1 MRATFFQGKDHPIIV
16 SEIAKPQPSGDQVLV
31 RLKWAALNHLD
42 IWIRREQPLSSGVK
56 ITLGADGSGLVDA
69 VGENGDQSLVGKEVI
84 INPSLEWGN
93 NPAVQADSY
102 KILGFPDNGTFADYL
117 LISKKYIHP
126 RPDHL
131 NLEEAAAL
139 PLAGLTAYRALFT
152 RARLRPGERILITGI
167 GGGAAL
173 YALQMAVTFQAKVYV
188 TSSSNDKIH
197 RAMSM
202 GAVAGFNYTESNWV
216 QKAKKEL
223 RGFDVIVDSAGGP
236 QFPSLLDLAMPGARI
251 VLFGRTRGDIPAVPP
266 RLIYWK
272 QLSILGTSMG
282 TREEFLSM
290 IDFMEKKN
298 IHPVIDKAFP
308 LEELENALTY
318 MEQGN
323 HFGKIMLKIS

>member
-102 KILGFPDNGTFADYL
+102 RILGFPDNGTFADYL

>member
-102 KILGFPDNGTFADYL
+102 RILGFPDNGTFADYL

-167 GGGAAL
+167 GGGAAV

>member
-1 MRATFFQGKDHPIIV
+1 VRATFFQGKDHPIIV

-102 KILGFPDNGTFADYL
+102 RILGFPDNGTFADYL